1 MMHLRTLCAV
11 LLIFAGVATVQAN
24 EIIQVGL
31 IKETIVLEQRTLVLE
46 HHTDIKDGEVGHTVY
61 FEGALFDQNHEYV
74 GILYG
79 STTSI
84 DVTNNAGHHE
94 VRHREL
100 IFVVNDNQIITEG
113 VSGYSEDVKWG
124 KHNAEWHALDLAVTG
139 GTGKYIG
146 AFGTVT
152 TKNAW
157 TTRLCTRFTSTNHF
171 YPSEICTIENI
182 NAAQYR
188 VV

>member
-152 TKNAW
+152 TKK
-157 TTRLCTRFTSTNHF
+157 
-171 YPSEICTIENI
+171 
-182 NAAQYR
+182 R
-188 VV
+188 VDNTFVHTLHIYKPLLPQ